1 MLRQRDIAT
10 ATTPNP
16 KETRVQMSRPAH
28 QILNLIASAA
38 ALIMLSSGELRPAGV
53 RTAFEMLGGVKAR
66 IVAVEKVAN
75 SE

>member
-1 MLRQRDIAT
+1 
-10 ATTPNP
+10 
-16 KETRVQMSRPAH
+16 MSRPAH